1 MAELTLNLIS
11 AIAGLVGS
19 VAGIYG
25 AVMGHIAFSKSKKHK
40 TLDLRLELQ
49 KSVNTF
55 TDDRS
60 QLRELIKES
69 DISKQ
74 GIARAQGWSKSGRMD
89 KWKRD
94 VESDKNKVDTL
105 TSESLDGSNDFQK
118 LNERQL
124 ETRLVKVH
132 SLQKSIDELKQKYK
146 DSIDEDKETSKYII
160 ASIERSGSR

>member
-1 MAELTLNLIS
+1 MADLTLNLIS
-11 AIAGLVGS
+11 AIGGLVGS
-19 VAGIYG
+19 VAGTYG

-55 TDDRS
+55 TDDLS
-60 QLRELIKES
+60 QLPELIEKS
-69 DISKQ
+69 YITKQ
-74 GIARAQGWSKSGRMD
+74 GIARAEGWSKSGRMD
-89 KWKRD
+89 KWKID
-94 VESDKNKVDTL
+94 VESDKNQVDTL

-132 SLQKSIDELKQKYK
+132 SLQKSVDELKQKYK
-146 DSIDEDKETSKYII
+146 VSIDEDKETSKLILR
-160 ASIERSGSR
+160 EVLQQK